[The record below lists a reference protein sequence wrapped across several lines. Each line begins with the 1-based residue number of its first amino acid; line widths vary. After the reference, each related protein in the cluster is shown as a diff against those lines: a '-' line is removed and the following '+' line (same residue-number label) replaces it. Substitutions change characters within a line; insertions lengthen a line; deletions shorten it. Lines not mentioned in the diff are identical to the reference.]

1 MPEME
6 LLYAINDALL
16 EVCKAYGIDICDEH
30 LNDATH
36 AAGAAL
42 SACKGVG
49 RE

>member
-1 MPEME
+1 MTNMD

-16 EVCKAYGIDICDEH
+16 AVCKEHGIDICDEH

-49 RE
+49 VE